1 MLARFDVRGCC
12 GDLVKSIEWDVA
24 DDIANEAISNDFNG
38 LWDEF
43 SLANEYAGRIFDAA
57 GIKNYRCDGCYDSA
71 YRVSF
76 GEFIGKAGP
85 AGCTAQATRRLV
97 VTIEMVGPDSSQID
111 GVDDQGDLMDLI
123 SSIGS
128 GYFAGKIT
136 WVRE

>member
-24 DDIANEAISNDFNG
+24 DDIASEAISNDFNG

-57 GIKNYRCDGCYDSA
+57 GIKNYKCEGCYDSA
-71 YRVSF
+71 YRVHF
-76 GEFIGKAGP
+76 GEFIGKAD
-85 AGCTAQATRRLV
+85 CSDQAVRKLV
-97 VTIEMVGPDSSQID
+97 VTVVMSGPDSSQID
-111 GVDDQGDLMDLI
+111 GVDDSGDLMDLLG
-123 SSIGS
+123 SIQS